1 MQLQR
6 LPVRLSQQVDR
17 VRDRTAEAM
26 GSDSGST
33 LREISRLGTKL
44 DGMERSLADHLEAIA
59 AMTRE
64 TESHV
69 DDLETATSRTT
80 WPRRIFWMVV
90 GMGAGAAA
98 AYLNDPD
105 RGDQRRNELRGQ
117 AQQRMQTVSSDV
129 SERAK
134 TVKERA
140 AERAQDVKA
149 QAAASKRS
157 VTDETQRA
165 VQDVKGEAQQ
175 AIVDVRDEAEQATE
189 DVKREVSSDTS
200 PAGRPSTAPPPSRSI

>member
-1 MQLQR
+1 M
-6 LPVRLSQQVDR
+6 
-17 VRDRTAEAM
+17 RDRTAEAM
-26 GSDSGST
+26 GSDSGSA

-59 AMTRE
+59 DMTRE

-90 GMGAGAAA
+90 GMGAGAIA

-140 AERAQDVKA
+140 AERAQDVKN
-149 QAAASKRS
+149 QAVASKRS
-157 VTDETQRA
+157 VADETQRA
-165 VQDVKGEAQQ
+165 MQDVKGEAQQ
-175 AIVDVRDEAEQATE
+175 AVVDVRDEAQHATE
-189 DVKREVSSDTS
+189 DVKREVSSDT
-200 PAGRPSTAPPPSRSI
+200 PAGRPSPTPPPSRGI